1 MQNFFGGLAAFLRAA
16 QYNQHSPALG
26 GSLGFL
32 GKAARAA
39 AKVRRNEK
47 RLAKKQKKSWFKG
60 LKAEFRKIIWVD
72 NKTLGKQTVA
82 VVAISAV
89 TCGLITLVDSAVIEF
104 VNLLIK

>member
-1 MQNFFGGLAAFLRAA
+1 MAETEKKA
-16 QYNQHSPALG
+16 SKKELG
-26 GSLGFL
+26 S
-32 GKAARAA
+32 
-39 AKVRRNEK
+39 
-47 RLAKKQKKSWFKG
+47 KG

>member
-1 MQNFFGGLAAFLRAA
+1 MGENT
-16 QYNQHSPALG
+16 
-26 GSLGFL
+26 
-32 GKAARAA
+32 KT
-39 AKVRRNEK
+39 
-47 RLAKKQKKSWFKG
+47 QKKSWFKG
-60 LKAEFRKIIWVD
+60 LKAEF

>member
-1 MQNFFGGLAAFLRAA
+1 MIQWQKLKK
-16 QYNQHSPALG
+16 
-26 GSLGFL
+26 
-32 GKAARAA
+32 KAS
-39 AKVRRNEK
+39 
-47 RLAKKQKKSWFKG
+47 KKNWFKG

>member
-1 MQNFFGGLAAFLRAA
+1 MAETEK
-16 QYNQHSPALG
+16 
-26 GSLGFL
+26 
-32 GKAARAA
+32 KAS
-39 AKVRRNEK
+39 
-47 RLAKKQKKSWFKG
+47 KKSWFKG

-104 VNLLIK
+104 SIVFSILYLVKGCDNNPQNYC